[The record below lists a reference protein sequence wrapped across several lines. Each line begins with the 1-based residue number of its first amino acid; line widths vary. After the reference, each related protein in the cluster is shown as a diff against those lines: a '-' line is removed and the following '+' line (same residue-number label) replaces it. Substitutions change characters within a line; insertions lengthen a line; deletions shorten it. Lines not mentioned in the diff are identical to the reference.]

1 MCERKR
7 ERKCYFSLFRA
18 LLRHVQNEGQKVRKV
33 GEERT
38 KKRKMKG
45 EKRERKREND
55 GSKKLIG
62 KERQK
67 KTEQRKGEKTIPV
80 CRMLAVGDNTLML
93 SCLSAHNLT
102 TTPKRDMLSSP
113 F

>member
-67 KTEQRKGEKTIPV
+67 KNRTKERGENHPCV
-80 CRMLAVGDNTLML
+80 QDA
-93 SCLSAHNLT
+93 SCGRQHSNAFLPLCS
-102 TTPKRDMLSSP
+102 
-113 F
+113 